1 MTQRRLAGG
10 ASSMRRLS
18 LEASDRVSTYRKSTV
33 RLNDSLRVES
43 RVSLVSF
50 DADTEVAASVAI
62 NWGKLDE
69 ENVVVRS

>member
-1 MTQRRLAGG
+1 MTRLRLADG
-10 ASSMRRLS
+10 ASSTRRLS
-18 LEASDRVSTYRKSTV
+18 LEASDSDSTYRKSTID
-33 RLNDSLRVES
+33 LNYSLRVES

-50 DADTEVAASVAI
+50 DADAEVAASVAI